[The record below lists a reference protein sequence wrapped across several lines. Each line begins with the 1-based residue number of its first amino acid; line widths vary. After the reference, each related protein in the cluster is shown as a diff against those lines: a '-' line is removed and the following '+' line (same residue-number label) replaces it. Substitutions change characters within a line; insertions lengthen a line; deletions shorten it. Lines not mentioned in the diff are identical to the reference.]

1 MRARRTRRHRRL
13 RQSFASL
20 TARNTPWQ
28 NRAASRP
35 APSCGPY
42 AFTHPDRRIAMTR
55 LPLAPL
61 SAAAS
66 RIVTIRAWPVPAWWS
81 RPSGATVRS
90 SAVLRFA
97 RDPSR
102 APPTSSPGRLRVWRG
117 GEW

>member
-1 MRARRTRRHRRL
+1 MFAGLRCAPALQRSGRRVPMRARRTRRHRRL

-66 RIVTIRAWPVPAWWS
+66 RIVTIRA
-81 RPSGATVRS
+81 
-90 SAVLRFA
+90 
-97 RDPSR
+97 
-102 APPTSSPGRLRVWRG
+102 
-117 GEW
+117 